1 MSTPG
6 PPRPPESMPGNRFLR
21 LGSVIGVPIFVTPSW
36 VLVTIFIT
44 ITYSDFLRA
53 QISGLM
59 PAISYVLSF
68 AYAIALALSVL
79 VHELGHTFVSK
90 ALGLPVRRIVVF
102 LLGGISEIEGEA
114 KRPRDEFAIAAAGP
128 AMSFVLA
135 GAFWAAALPLP
146 SGHAATVLLELLAW
160 SNLVIAIFNVLPGLP
175 LDGGRLVQAGIWSI
189 GHSRYRGVFVAAW
202 SGRVV
207 AVLLGLGILV
217 SNTALTRGQPLDVS
231 TVGATVLAF
240 GVAAFLW
247 FGASQTLRTAG
258 VTNKAQHMQ
267 VAQLVRRAVYV
278 EASTPLS
285 EALRQLA
292 QAGGRAIVVVD
303 ALGRCRGIVREDAVT
318 AVTPERRPWTTVG
331 ELSRPLVAGLVLP
344 AGLTGPQLL
353 ERVQDEPGSEYL
365 ILAPDG
371 STQGVIAT
379 DDVAAA
385 LGLPTA
391 ASHRDR
397 DRKRT
402 KVDAKGRQ

>member
-1 MSTPG
+1 
-6 PPRPPESMPGNRFLR
+6 MPGSRFLR

-44 ITYSDFLRA
+44 ITYSDFLRT

-59 PAISYVLSF
+59 PAVSYLLSF
-68 AYAIALALSVL
+68 VYAITLALSVL

-135 GAFWAAALPLP
+135 AAFWAAALPLP
-146 SGHAATVLLELLAW
+146 SGHAVTVLLELLAW

-207 AVLLGLGILV
+207 AVLLGLAVLV
-217 SNTALTRGQPLDVS
+217 SNTALTRGRPIDVS

-247 FGASQTLRTAG
+247 LGASQTLRTAG
-258 VTNKAQHMQ
+258 VINRAEQLQ
-267 VAQLVRRAVYV
+267 VARLVRPAVYV
-278 EASTPLS
+278 PASTPLS
-285 EALRQLA
+285 EGLRLLSQS
-292 QAGGRAIVVVD
+292 GSRAIVVVD
-303 ALGRCRGIVREDAVT
+303 SLGRCRAIVREDAVI
-318 AVTPERRPWTTVG
+318 AVPPERRPWTTVG
-331 ELSRPLVAGLVLP
+331 DVSRPLVAGLVLP
-344 AGLTGPQLL
+344 ADLTGPQLL

-365 ILAPDG
+365 VLAADG

-391 ASHRDR
+391 ATSRN
-397 DRKRT
+397 KAPT
-402 KVDAKGRQ
+402 TVEAKGRQ